1 MLPLNPLLLLTH
13 TIYVLLCLVLVARAV
28 NRPSWVNIDTAAFFT
43 CVALVAVLS
52 DTTSAF
58 NLQPTLTSIA
68 ATGALTLALPFLL
81 LRLVDDF
88 QHIPFVMLVVAGAG
102 TVLSA
107 LVLFAV
113 PTTPPWLVTVLS
125 AYFVAVV
132 GYAAVCFARHARGAN
147 RVTRYRLRAVVVGC
161 VCLALSVVFGVVAMR
176 AVAAYD
182 MWKLASYLT
191 SLTSALSFFIGFAPP
206 TWLEDAWREPEVRSS
221 LRRAS
226 ELARLPDLRELLAEL
241 EERAAR
247 ALGWSAASVGY
258 WHEPTQTL
266 RFFEPD
272 GSERQLSPND
282 SIAGHAFSAQSALFV
297 PDAAQYDPSNADLY
311 RRQGARAALAAPITA
326 SQRRLGVLLV
336 YGPLPPIFAD
346 SDLALVELLADQA
359 ALILENRALIEAS
372 ASVRAREE
380 TARLKEDFLSS
391 AAHDLRTPL
400 TGILAQAQLLR
411 RRAELRPTAP
421 PDLVGIDR
429 LIAEGR
435 RLSTL
440 VTNLLDGGRVAEAQ
454 LVVVREYLDLTELV
468 QDVCQHSWGAIGR
481 CQVETSGPV
490 VGAFDRIRIRQL
502 LENLIENAVRFSLP
516 DAVVSVRV
524 WQQSGRAKLEVA
536 DHGIGIP
543 PSDLAHLF
551 ERFHRGSNV
560 DDRRYAGLGL
570 GLFICQGIVEQHGGE
585 ISVDSRVG
593 VGSTFHVELPLVA
606 DVNPAA
612 SISGPTEV
620 VGRG

>member
-13 TIYVLLCLVLVARAV
+13 TVYVLLCLVLVARAV
-28 NRPSWVNIDTAAFFT
+28 NRPSWVNIDTAAFFA
-43 CVALVAVLS
+43 CVALVVVLS
-52 DTTSAF
+52 DTASAF
-58 NLQPTLTSIA
+58 NLRRTLTSTA

-102 TVLSA
+102 TVLAA
-107 LVLFAV
+107 LALFAA
-113 PTTPPWLVTVLS
+113 PTSPPWLSTILS
-125 AYFVAVV
+125 TYFVVVV
-132 GYAAVCFARHARGAN
+132 GYAALCFARHARAAN
-147 RVTRYRLRAVVVGC
+147 RVTRYRLGAVVVAC
-161 VCLALSVVFGVVAMR
+161 VCLALAVVFSVVATRVVGAH
-176 AVAAYD
+176 D
-182 MWKLASYLT
+182 TWKLLSDLASLA
-191 SLTSALSFFIGFAPP
+191 SALSFFIGFAPP

-226 ELARLPDLRELLAEL
+226 ELARLPDLEELLAEL
-241 EERAAR
+241 EDRAAH
-247 ALGWSAASVGY
+247 ALGWSTASVGY
-258 WHEPTQTL
+258 WHEPSQTL

-272 GSERQLSPND
+272 GTERPLSPSD

-311 RRQGARAALAAPITA
+311 RRQGVRAALAAPITA

-359 ALILENRALIEAS
+359 ALILENRALIDAS

-400 TGILAQAQLLR
+400 TGILAQAQLLK
-411 RRAELRPTAP
+411 RRAELRPNAP

-468 QDVCQHSWGAIGR
+468 HDVCQHSWGAVGR
-481 CQVETSGPV
+481 CRVEASGPV
-490 VGAFDRIRIRQL
+490 LGAFDPVRIRQL
-502 LENLIENAVRFSLP
+502 LENLIDNGVKFSP
-516 DAVVSVRV
+516 PEAVVSVRV
-524 WQQSGRAKLEVA
+524 WQQSGWAKLDVA
-536 DHGIGIP
+536 DQGIGIP

-551 ERFHRGSNV
+551 ERFHRASNV

-570 GLFICQGIVEQHGGE
+570 GLFICHGIVQQHGGA

-593 VGSTFHVELPLVA
+593 VGSTFHVELPLTTDAGPSVSP
-606 DVNPAA
+606 PAT
-612 SISGPTEV
+612 SEV